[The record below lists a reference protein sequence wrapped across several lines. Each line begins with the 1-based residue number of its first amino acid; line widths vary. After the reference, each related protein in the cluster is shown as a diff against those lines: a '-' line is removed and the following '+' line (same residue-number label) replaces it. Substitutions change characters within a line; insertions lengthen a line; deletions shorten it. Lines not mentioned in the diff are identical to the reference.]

1 MTEKVTAPVTYLV
14 VGAALLV
21 LTFATYEA
29 AMLNLGPWHTL
40 VALGIAA
47 IKAILIVLFFMHA
60 RYSTGITRVVIGGG
74 VLWLGILIAGT
85 LDDVLTR
92 GWPGIPGR

>member
-1 MTEKVTAPVTYLV
+1 MTERVTYPVTYLV
-14 VGAALLV
+14 VCLALLV

-29 AMLNLGPWHTL
+29 AFMNLGPWHTI

-47 IKAILIVLFFMHA
+47 VKAILIALFFMHA
-60 RYSTGITRVVIGGG
+60 RYSTGITRVVIAGGL
-74 VLWLGILIAGT
+74 LWLGILIIGT

-92 GWPGIPGR
+92 GWAGIPGK

>member
-1 MTEKVTAPVTYLV
+1 MRERVTSPVTYLV
-14 VGAALLV
+14 VCLALLL

-29 AMLNLGPWHTL
+29 AFINLGPWHTI

-47 IKAILIVLFFMHA
+47 VKAILIALFFMHA
-60 RYSTGITRVVIGGG
+60 RYSTGITRVVIAGGL
-74 VLWLGILIAGT
+74 LWLGILIIGT

-92 GWPGIPGR
+92 GWPGIPGK

>member
-1 MTEKVTAPVTYLV
+1 MTEKVTSPVTYLV

>member
-1 MTEKVTAPVTYLV
+1 MTERVTSPVTYLLV
-14 VGAALLV
+14 LVALLA

-29 AMLNLGPWHTL
+29 AFLNIGAWHTV

-47 IKAILIVLFFMHA
+47 AKAILIALFFMHA
-60 RYSTGITRVVIGGG
+60 RFSTGMTRVVIAGGL
-74 VLWLGILIAGT
+74 LWLGILIVGT

>member
-1 MTEKVTAPVTYLV
+1 MTEKVTSPVTYLLV
-14 VGAALLV
+14 CAALLV

-29 AMLNLGPWHTL
+29 ALLNLGPWHTI

-47 IKAILIVLFFMHA
+47 VKAILIALFFMHA

-74 VLWLGILIAGT
+74 LLWLGILIVGT

-92 GWPGIPGR
+92 GWLGIPGR